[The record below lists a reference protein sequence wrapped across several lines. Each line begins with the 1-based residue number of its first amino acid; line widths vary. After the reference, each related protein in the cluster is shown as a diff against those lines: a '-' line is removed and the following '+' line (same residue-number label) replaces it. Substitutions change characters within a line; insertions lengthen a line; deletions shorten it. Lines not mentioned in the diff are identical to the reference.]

1 MSESTPSPHYD
12 LIVIGTGPAGEG
24 AAMKAAKAGKKVA
37 AIEQYSQ
44 IGGGATH
51 WATIPSKA
59 LRAAILHVN
68 LLHKGDQRP
77 DAGPIFTFPKLLQQA
92 HQVVEKQTHV
102 HASFFYRNNIAIHRG
117 RARFLDPHRISV
129 QRHDGAMEELSADNF
144 LIGVGSRPYRP
155 SDIDFTHLRIL
166 DSDKLLNLSIT
177 PRSVVIYGAG
187 VIGCEYA
194 SMLNIMGVNVTLVNT
209 RSRLLSFLDDEI
221 SDALSFHFSDRGIH
235 ILHHEEYERV
245 VPTGPLEDPHGHVE
259 LHLKSG
265 KIIKADVL
273 LFANGRSGNSDDL
286 GLENIGVIPDERGQ
300 ILVNDKL
307 QVKISPAT
315 PAPHA
320 GAPADENAQRPVS
333 PYVIKTRLTGQEA
346 IVGRT
351 SQLAHASAEDGECY
365 PHIFAAGDI
374 IGVPALASASYDQG
388 RFAGTLIVSGSAE
401 YHLVTEIPTGIY
413 TSPEISSLGKTEA
426 QLTDEKVP
434 YVAGKALFRTLARA
448 QITDRTAG
456 MLKILFH
463 RETLEVLGIH
473 CFGDNATEIIHIGQ
487 VVMTQP
493 APNNTLS
500 YFINTTFNY
509 PTMAEAYRVAALT
522 GLDQL

>member
-1 MSESTPSPHYD
+1 MADTHYD

-37 AIEQYSQ
+37 AVEQYSQ

-59 LRAAILHVN
+59 LRAAILHVHLIHGN
-68 LLHKGDQRP
+68 DYYQQMEANP
-77 DAGPIFTFPKLLQQA
+77 TFSLPKLLQQA

-102 HASFFYRNNIAIHRG
+102 HASFFQHNNVAIHRG

-129 QRHDGAMEELSADNF
+129 QRPSGAMEELTADNF

-155 SDIDFTHLRIL
+155 ADIDFAHPRIL
-166 DSDKLLNLSIT
+166 DSDKLLSLSIT
-177 PRSVVIYGAG
+177 PKSVLVYGAG

-194 SMLNIMGVNVTLVNT
+194 SMLNTMGMSVTLINT

-221 SDALSFHFSDRGIH
+221 SDALSFHFADRGIR
-235 ILHHEEYERV
+235 ILHHEQYEKV
-245 VPTGPLEDPHGHVE
+245 LPVGDLDDPHGHVE
-259 LHLKSG
+259 LHLLSG
-265 KIIKADVL
+265 KIIKGDVL
-273 LFANGRSGNSDDL
+273 LFANGRAGNSDDL
-286 GLENIGVIPDERGQ
+286 GLEHLQVRPNERGQ
-300 ILVNDKL
+300 IEVNDKL
-307 QVKISPAT
+307 QVKISPAVK
-315 PAPHA
+315 PEAA
-320 GAPADENAQRPVS
+320 DASGAAIVAH
-333 PYVIKTRLTGQEA
+333 LTGQAA
-346 IVGRT
+346 IVGDT
-351 SQLAHASAEDGECY
+351 GQLAHASSDDAEY
-365 PHIFAAGDI
+365 YTHIFAAGDV
-374 IGVPALASASYDQG
+374 IGVPGLASASYDQG

-448 QITDRTAG
+448 QITERTAG

-473 CFGDNATEIIHIGQ
+473 CFGENASEIIHIGQ
-487 VVMTQP
+487 AVMTQP
-493 APNNTLS
+493 APHNTLN

-509 PTMAEAYRVAALT
+509 PTMAEAYRVAALS
-522 GLDQL
+522 GIDQL